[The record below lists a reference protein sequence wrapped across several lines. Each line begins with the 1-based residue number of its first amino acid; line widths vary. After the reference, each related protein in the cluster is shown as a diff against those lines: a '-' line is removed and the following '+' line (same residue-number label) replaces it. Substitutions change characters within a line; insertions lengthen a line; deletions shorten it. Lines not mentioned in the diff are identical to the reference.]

1 MTSEAHDEPG
11 PEERRILSRRV
22 PDETEANDT
31 VVIGSAL
38 VAALGGAT
46 FGVGWLAGWP
56 TAVFGTGA
64 GLGLIALGVA
74 LRRYVVERFPDVE
87 AVEARPPAD
96 ADDEEPIADIRPVP
110 RRRLLGRVI
119 AGAAGVL
126 GLGFLAPVVSLG
138 PAPSRAFSRT
148 PWAAGV
154 RLVTS
159 DGEPVR
165 PEDLPSGAVSTVWPS
180 DNVGRE
186 IAAVVVLRL
195 ATGEPKPPTNLNW
208 VVDGDVVAYSKV
220 CTHAG
225 CPVGL
230 FRETDAALFCPC
242 HQSTFDAQ
250 RGAQPTFGP
259 AARALPQLPLG
270 VDGDGYLVARG
281 DFPEPVGPPVG

>member
-1 MTSEAHDEPG
+1 MTSEANDEPG
-11 PEERRILSRRV
+11 PEERHILSRRV

-31 VVIGSAL
+31 VVMGSAL

-46 FGVGWLAGWP
+46 FGVGWLAGWS
-56 TAVFGTGA
+56 TAVIGTGA

-87 AVEARPPAD
+87 AVEARPPTNLGA
-96 ADDEEPIADIRPVP
+96 EEPIADIRPVP

-126 GLGFLAPVVSLG
+126 GVGFLAPVVSLG
-138 PAPSRAFSRT
+138 PAPSAAQRNTA
-148 PWAAGV
+148 WADGV

-159 DGEPVR
+159 DRQPLR
-165 PEDLPSGAVSTVWPS
+165 PDDLPAGGVSTVWPS

-186 IAAVVVLRL
+186 IAAVLVLRL
-195 ATGEPKPPTNLNW
+195 PTGRPQEPTNPAW
-208 VVDGDVVAYSKV
+208 VVDDNVVAYSKV

-225 CPVGL
+225 CPVAL
-230 FRETDAALFCPC
+230 FRETDEALFCPC
-242 HQSTFDAQ
+242 HQSTFDAR

-259 AARALPQLPLG
+259 AARSLPQLPLG
-270 VDGDGYLVARG
+270 VDGDGYLVALG